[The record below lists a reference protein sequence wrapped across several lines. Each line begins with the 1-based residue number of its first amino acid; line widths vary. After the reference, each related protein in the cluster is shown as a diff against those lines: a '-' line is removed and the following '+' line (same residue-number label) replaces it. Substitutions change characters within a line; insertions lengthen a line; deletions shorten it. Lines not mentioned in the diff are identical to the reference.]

1 MDYLGPSTVKNSL
14 FICEVF
20 KALEYALYN
29 NRYVIL
35 FHIYHYLLTYL
46 ILFIPG
52 VHKADHIISDI
63 YHIRLK
69 IFWTYD
75 QHHIFS
81 VCYH

>member
-29 NRYVIL
+29 NRYVIFIISYL
-35 FHIYHYLLTYL
+35 SLLTYL

-52 VHKADHIISDI
+52 VHKADHISDI

-69 IFWTYD
+69 IFWTDD